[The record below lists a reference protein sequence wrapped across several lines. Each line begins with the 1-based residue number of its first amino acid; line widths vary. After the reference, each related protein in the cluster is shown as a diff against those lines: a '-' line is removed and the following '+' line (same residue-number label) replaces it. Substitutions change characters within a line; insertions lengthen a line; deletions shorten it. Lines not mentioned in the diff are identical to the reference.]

1 VCKRRRICASVA
13 TTNYT
18 LVNFFSVFAFT
29 AAAAA
34 ATAEITWVSFERTMG
49 LPEPQLVL
57 ARPKHRERERK
68 REREKERKRERERER
83 DRDRVSGGENR
94 QAYALRPCRT
104 RAAGFRRCLKSLD
117 VKDRERKKDRKLKK
131 REKVTSFV
139 FCRIYVSSLR
149 KKV

>member
-68 REREKERKRERERER
+68 REREKERKRERER
-83 DRDRVSGGENR
+83 
-94 QAYALRPCRT
+94 
-104 RAAGFRRCLKSLD
+104 
-117 VKDRERKKDRKLKK
+117 
-131 REKVTSFV
+131 
-139 FCRIYVSSLR
+139 
-149 KKV
+149 